1 MVETG
6 QHHENEKS
14 NDKTNDNPNDKSQSI
29 TPVKDE
35 ETCNIE
41 DSMENEQNQQCI
53 RSQIVPPCTSQSYME
68 NTVLNHYILHPKIRN
83 VVKYLIGNYYSL
95 LHLCIAMLGAY
106 VILFSN
112 NVFYL
117 MCVINVLAVDA
128 LTILILH
135 DCPLTML
142 ERYYIKHST
151 INWRLKS
158 LRNCGIK
165 YTLENEYDIQFEV
178 IINSASLAIFKMFCL
193 IALNPN
199 QSMTFW

>member
-14 NDKTNDNPNDKSQSI
+14 TDKTNDNPNDKSQSI

-41 DSMENEQNQQCI
+41 DSMENEQNQCI

>member
-14 NDKTNDNPNDKSQSI
+14 NDKTNDNPNDKYQSI

-41 DSMENEQNQQCI
+41 DSMENEQNQCI

-68 NTVLNHYILHPKIRN
+68 NTILNHYILHPKIRN